1 MAIVERRSWWWTWLQ
16 VPGVGI
22 GRLKQL
28 EQAFGSL
35 QAAWWAPAEQLLAVP
50 GVGPSLLAGRDQL
63 QRNVSAVPLPVPSRV
78 LLPSD
83 PAMPAPLMAL
93 PQPPA
98 SLFWRG
104 RGALWPLL
112 RRQQAIAVIGSR
124 RASPYG
130 CSWAHRL
137 GSALAAAG
145 WPVISGLAEGVDAQA
160 HQGCLEAGGTPIAV
174 LGTSLERVYPHHHQR
189 LQGQVAQ
196 RGLLISEQAPG
207 AAGIRGA
214 FAKRNR
220 LLVALAQA
228 VVLVECPQRSGALL
242 AAQIAWS
249 LQRPLWVVPA
259 DSDRQS
265 AAGSNGWLNR
275 GATALLDP
283 AQLVEALGPGPLH
296 VHERPQPPAQS
307 PLLSALGSGAS
318 FEALQLRMQLS
329 AGALAQ
335 QLLRHE
341 QQGSVEALPG
351 LLWRPRHTDTDVP
364 LAQQP

>member
-1 MAIVERRSWWWTWLQ
+1 LAIVGRRSWWWTWLQ

-22 GRLKQL
+22 SRIKQL

-35 QAAWWAPAEQLLAVP
+35 QAAWWAPAEQLLALP

-63 QRNVSAVPLPVPSRV
+63 QQRASALPLPVPPKV

-83 PAMPAPLMAL
+83 LAMPPALMAL

-98 SLFWRG
+98 ALFWCG

-130 CSWAHRL
+130 CRWAQQL
-137 GSALAAAG
+137 GVALAAAG

-174 LGTSLERVYPHHHQR
+174 LGTSLERVYPRHHQR
-189 LQGQVAQ
+189 LQSQVGR

-207 AAGIRGA
+207 APGLRGA

-220 LLVALAQA
+220 LLVAMAQA

-259 DSDRQS
+259 DSDRAS
-265 AAGSNGWLNR
+265 AAGSNGWLNQ

-283 AQLVEALGPGPLH
+283 TQLVEALGPGPLQPLALPQ
-296 VHERPQPPAQS
+296 RPDPS

-318 FEALQLRMQLS
+318 FEALQRRLHLS
-329 AGALAQ
+329 PGALAQ
-335 QLLRHE
+335 QLLHHQ
-341 QQGSVEALPG
+341 QQGWIEALPG
-351 LLWRPRHTDTDVP
+351 LCWRPRHTEIDLPV
-364 LAQQP
+364 A

>member
-1 MAIVERRSWWWTWLQ
+1 MLGRRSWWWTWLQ

-22 GRLKQL
+22 SRLQQL

-35 QAAWWAPAEQLLAVP
+35 QAAWWAPDEQLLALP
-50 GVGPSLLAGRDQL
+50 GVGPSLLKARHQL
-63 QRNVSAVPLPVPSRV
+63 QQGRPAVPWTVPPRV
-78 LLPSD
+78 LLPGD
-83 PAMPAPLMAL
+83 PAMPPALRAL

-98 SLFWRG
+98 ALFWRG

-130 CSWAHRL
+130 CSWAQRL
-137 GSALAAAG
+137 GHALAGAG

-174 LGTSLERVYPHHHQR
+174 LGTSLERVYPRHHR
-189 LQGQVAQ
+189 PLQAEVAR
-196 RGLLISEQAPG
+196 RGLLISELAPG
-207 AAGIRGA
+207 APGLRGA

-220 LLVALAQA
+220 VLVAMAQA
-228 VVLVECPQRSGALL
+228 VVLVECPRPSGALL
-242 AAQIAWS
+242 AAEIAWS

-259 DSDRQS
+259 DSDRES
-265 AAGSNGWLNR
+265 AAGSNGWLNQ

-283 AQLVEALGPGPLH
+283 AQLIAALGPGPLH
-296 VHERPQPPAQS
+296 QRKQQQPQAR
-307 PLLSALGSGAS
+307 SALLAALGTGAS
-318 FEALQLRMQLS
+318 FEELQLRLQLS

-335 QLLRHE
+335 QLLTHE
-341 QQGSVEALPG
+341 RQGCIEALPG
-351 LLWRPRHTDTDVP
+351 LCWRPRHTDVDLPV
-364 LAQQP
+364 AVQP

>member
-1 MAIVERRSWWWTWLQ
+1 MAIVGRRSWWWTWLQ

-22 GRLKQL
+22 SRIKQL

-35 QAAWWAPAEQLLAVP
+35 QAAWWAPAEQLLALP

-63 QRNVSAVPLPVPSRV
+63 QQRAAALPLTVPPKV

-83 PAMPAPLMAL
+83 LAMPPALMAL

-98 SLFWRG
+98 ALFWCG

-130 CSWAHRL
+130 CRWAQQL
-137 GSALAAAG
+137 GVALAAAG

-174 LGTSLERVYPHHHQR
+174 LGTSLERVYPRHHQL
-189 LQGQVAQ
+189 LQSQVGR

-207 AAGIRGA
+207 APGLRGA

-220 LLVALAQA
+220 LLVAMAQA

-259 DSDRQS
+259 DSDRAS
-265 AAGSNGWLNR
+265 AAGSNGWLNQ
-275 GATALLDP
+275 GAIALLDP
-283 AQLVEALGPGPLH
+283 TQLVEALGPGPLQPLALLQ
-296 VHERPQPPAQS
+296 RPDPS

-318 FEALQLRMQLS
+318 FEALQRRLHLS
-329 AGALAQ
+329 PGALAQ
-335 QLLRHE
+335 QLLHHQ
-341 QQGSVEALPG
+341 QQGWIEALPG
-351 LLWRPRHTDTDVP
+351 LCWRPRHTEIDLPV
-364 LAQQP
+364 A